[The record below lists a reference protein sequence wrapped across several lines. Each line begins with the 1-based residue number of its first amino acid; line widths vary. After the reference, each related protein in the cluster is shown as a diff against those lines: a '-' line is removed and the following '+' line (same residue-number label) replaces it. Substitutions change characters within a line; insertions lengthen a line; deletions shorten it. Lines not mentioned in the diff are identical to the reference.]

1 MSVKIGWIAHRRQLP
16 QSTSHD
22 SLPNFGHESIF
33 WPRIQWPLLPNL
45 DSKWTSAAALA
56 WDSSEMRMLVM
67 LPGEPLNPAKLRS
80 HFNEGRTPPT
90 GITKGR
96 KPLTF
101 SLVRKYLSS
110 KIHLIQNHVPQTPPG
125 MAFMTDWSMW
135 GYKYLATIWNTLDN
149 SQVYFSSRAPC
160 GVSACGVSP
169 CGVSQ
174 GCHSF
179 ASHFDFSLLSA
190 QLCLLDVMLLSRLL
204 RNLLIKM

>member
-1 MSVKIGWIAHRRQLP
+1 MNVKIGWIAHRRQLP

-22 SLPNFGHESIF
+22 SLPNFGHEPTF
-33 WPRIQWPLLPNL
+33 WPRIQWSLLPNL

-67 LPGEPLNPAKLRS
+67 PPGEPLNPAKLRS
-80 HFNEGRTPPT
+80 HFNEGPAPPT

-96 KPLTF
+96 KPWTF

-110 KIHLIQNHVPQTPPG
+110 KVHLVQNHVPQTPPG
-125 MAFMTDWSMW
+125 MAFMTDWSIW
-135 GYKYLATIWNTLDN
+135 GYKDLATIWTTLDN
-149 SQVYFSSRAPC
+149 SQVYFSSRA
-160 GVSACGVSP
+160 P

-204 RNLLIKM
+204 RNLLIKMQLTPWYFLN